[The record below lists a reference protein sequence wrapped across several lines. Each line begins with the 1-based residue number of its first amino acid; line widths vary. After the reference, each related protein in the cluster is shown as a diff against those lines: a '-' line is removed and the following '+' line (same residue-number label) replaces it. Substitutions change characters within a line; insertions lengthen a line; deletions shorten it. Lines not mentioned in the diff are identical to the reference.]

1 MRYVNASR
9 PHTHTTITIRP
20 QASVIHPSKR
30 RPSRED
36 VAVTKCEP
44 CTSPLLSSFR
54 FGAEICERLLL
65 PLLLLVLLAHYFFIT
80 WFIPTERTRPWD
92 FARKHS
98 VRLHPFNIRDGCHPH
113 ARTAPQEDLNA
124 PRRDRFSAVS
134 EHWPHESRVVPKYS
148 EEYASS
154 TRESETEK
162 SPVTPPF
169 FYHNHVEA
177 GSFFYFQM
185 GTCPPK

>member
-65 PLLLLVLLAHYFFIT
+65 PLLLLAHYFFIT

-113 ARTAPQEDLNA
+113 APHRTA
-124 PRRDRFSAVS
+124 RRPKRTPARSVQRSFRTLTT
-134 EHWPHESRVVPKYS
+134 RVGLSPNIPKSTHRVPPERARQKKV
-148 EEYASS
+148 
-154 TRESETEK
+154 R
-162 SPVTPPF
+162 
-169 FYHNHVEA
+169 
-177 GSFFYFQM
+177 
-185 GTCPPK
+185 